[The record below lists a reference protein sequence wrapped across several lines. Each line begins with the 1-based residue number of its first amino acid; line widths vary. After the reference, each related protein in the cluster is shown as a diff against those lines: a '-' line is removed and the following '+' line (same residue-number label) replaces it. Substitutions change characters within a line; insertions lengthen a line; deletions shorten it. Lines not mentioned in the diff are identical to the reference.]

1 MKKINIIY
9 WIFTGLFSAL
19 AVMGSVLDITH
30 SKDAVDLI
38 THLGYPLYFITF
50 IGVVRLLGVIAIL
63 IPNYPKVKEWA
74 YAGLVFDM
82 GGALYSHIA
91 SGDQFS
97 IFAPALIGL
106 ILIIGSYVYYR
117 KKYNYILNI
126 IK

>member
-1 MKKINIIY
+1 MKKIIIIY
-9 WIFTGLFSAL
+9 WLFTGLFTLL
-19 AVMGSVLDITH
+19 AVMGSVLDIIH

-38 THLGYPLYFITF
+38 THLGYPMYFITF

-63 IPNYPKVKEWA
+63 IPGYPKIKEWA

-91 SGDQFS
+91 TGDPFG
-97 IFAPALIGL
+97 IFAPAVIAL
-106 ILIIGSYVYYR
+106 ILVVGSYIYYH
-117 KKYNYILNI
+117 KGYKHVFNP